1 MLPLLLLLGCISKGD
16 YELIQVQLDATRT
29 ALSAKN
35 AACFNAYCER
45 DERIAR
51 LEAELTEARARSAA
65 LDDRLQGLL
74 AELDDARARLA
85 ALAAGCL
92 VPVPGPKAPPL
103 APLLT
108 ATAEDLGAAL
118 AQRSRATFE
127 RERRQQAFA
136 VVEQAFL
143 APRAEGRLEVVE
155 QDGRAV
161 VRIPAVQL
169 FNEGQATVSPRGE
182 VLLGVLA
189 DALRTLPPG
198 RVRVAAHTD
207 DRPYHSAEH
216 ASLWE
221 LGFDHAMTVLRALVE
236 GGAPQTLSAAS
247 CSDSE
252 PLADNATPEG
262 RRANYRIELVFE
274 APDAE

>member
-16 YELIQVQLDATRT
+16 YELLQVQLDATRT

-51 LEAELTEARARSAA
+51 LEAELGAARASGAA
-65 LDDRLQGLL
+65 LDERLQTLL
-74 AELDDARARLA
+74 AELEDARARLA

-92 VPVPGPKAPPL
+92 VPVPGPKAPPVV
-103 APLLT
+103 PLVT
-108 ATAEDLGAAL
+108 ATAEDLGEAL
-118 AQRSRATFE
+118 ALRSRASFE
-127 RERRQQAFA
+127 RERRLQAFA
-136 VVEQAFL
+136 AVEAAFL
-143 APRAEGRLEVVE
+143 GPRGEGRLEVLE
-155 QDGRAV
+155 EGGHAV

-169 FNEGQATVSPRGE
+169 FNEGQAMISPRGE
-182 VLLGVLA
+182 VLLQDLA

-198 RVRVAAHTD
+198 RVLVAAHTD

-221 LGFDHAMTVLRALVE
+221 LGFDHAMSVLRALQE
-236 GGAPQTLSAAS
+236 AGAPQVLSAAS
-247 CSDSE
+247 CADSE
-252 PLADNATPEG
+252 PIGDNATPEG
-262 RRANYRIELVFE
+262 RRANYRIELVF
-274 APDAE
+274 AE